1 MVTTPEPYR
10 FSPLE
15 RLDLWPST
23 MLLDQLERLAIA
35 AVEDPHLTADPGLR
49 SMIWAIRAELE
60 RRMDTDYRP

>member
-1 MVTTPEPYR
+1 
-10 FSPLE
+10 
-15 RLDLWPST
+15 